1 MPTAHHRL
9 TADRARRSWRALFP
23 AAALLLTAGCT
34 AATPNAL
41 GPQGP
46 AAGEIARLWWILFAM
61 GAAIYV
67 LVVVLVLAA
76 LFRRRARRAGGADG
90 AAITP
95 PAALPA
101 TADERGRSR
110 AYNGFVVFGGI
121 VMPVVV
127 LSLVL
132 FFTVTTL
139 RALSAP
145 ETRPEDTIRL
155 IGRQWWW
162 EVGYPERNIVAANEM
177 HIPVGRPVRIELESA
192 DVIHSFWVP
201 ELHGK
206 LDMIPGKRNVL
217 WIQADRPGEYLSLC
231 AEFCGTQHAKMLLV
245 VVAEEE
251 EEYEAWLARQ
261 AQPIAPPSDPLLARG
276 QEVFLAANCVECHTV
291 RGTHATGNLG
301 PDLTH
306 VGSRRTLAA
315 GTEPNTLGSLSGW
328 IVDAQHVK
336 PGNLMPTS
344 PMPADDLTALAA
356 WMFSLK

>member
-1 MPTAHHRL
+1 MRPT
-9 TADRARRSWRALFP
+9 RRPSIVP
-23 AAALLLTAGCT
+23 PSVPSAAALAATLALAACT
-34 AATPNAL
+34 PATPNSL
-41 GPQGP
+41 NPQGP
-46 AAGEIARLWWILFAM
+46 AAAEIARLWWILFAM
-61 GAAIYV
+61 GAAIYLLV
-67 LVVVLVLAA
+67 VALVILVVVRRRREHPVAPGETSARAAA
-76 LFRRRARRAGGADG
+76 LE
-90 AAITP
+90 
-95 PAALPA
+95 
-101 TADERGRSR
+101 ADERERSHAR
-110 AYNGFVVFGGI
+110 WVVWGGI
-121 VMPVVV
+121 VLPVVV

-145 ETRPEDTIRL
+145 ETRDEDTIRL
-155 IGRQWWW
+155 VGRQWWW
-162 EVGYPERNIVAANEM
+162 EVLYPVRNVVAANEI
-177 HIPVGRPVRIELESA
+177 HIPVGRAVRIELESA

-206 LDMIPGKRNVL
+206 LDMIPGKRNVI

-231 AEFCGTQHAKMLLV
+231 AEFCGTQHAKMLLI
-245 VVAEEE
+245 VVAEAE
-251 EEYEAWLARQ
+251 EEYEAWLAQQ
-261 AQPIAPPSDPLLARG
+261 AQPIAPPADALLARG

-315 GTEPNTLGSLSGW
+315 GTEPNTLGSLAGW

-344 PMPADDLTALAA
+344 PMPPDDLTALAA
-356 WMFSLK
+356 WMLSLK